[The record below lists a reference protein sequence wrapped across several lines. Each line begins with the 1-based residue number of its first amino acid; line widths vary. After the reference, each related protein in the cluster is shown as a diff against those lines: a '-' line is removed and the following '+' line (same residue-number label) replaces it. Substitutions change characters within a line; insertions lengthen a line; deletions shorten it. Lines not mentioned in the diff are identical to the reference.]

1 MCINILVIPEI
12 IDIVFGPNV
21 VPNLVLADP
30 VITGSDNLDDDK
42 RTELLDEDQTILD
55 IDTYLDTDLTG
66 DPDASTST
74 VTTGVGGST
83 VTIPTITGDQA
94 TQATETDPVISDPND
109 IDTIDDYTPE
119 TNPYSCSWYT

>member
-1 MCINILVIPEI
+1 LKALEDRCINILVIPEI
-12 IDIVFGPNV
+12 IDIIFGPNV

-30 VITGSDNLDDDK
+30 VISDNLDDLL
-42 RTELLDEDQTILD
+42 EMLDEDQTILD

-83 VTIPTITGDQA
+83 VTTPTITGDQVTKA
-94 TQATETDPVISDPND
+94 TDTDPVISDPND

-119 TNPYSCSWYT
+119 TNPYSCS